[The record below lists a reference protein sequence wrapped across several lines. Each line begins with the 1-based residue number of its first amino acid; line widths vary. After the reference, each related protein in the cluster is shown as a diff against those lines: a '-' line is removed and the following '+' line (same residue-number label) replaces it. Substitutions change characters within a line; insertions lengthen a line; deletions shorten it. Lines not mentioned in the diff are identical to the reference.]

1 MRYFPIITG
10 IFVAVL
16 MISQVAATKIVSIAG
31 FSFAGAVFVF
41 PISYLFGDVLT
52 EVYGFARSRLVIWTG
67 FAANVAMSLIFLI
80 VGAMPGEPGW
90 VAAGGQQAW
99 DMLLGLTPRIALAS
113 VISYLIGEFLNS
125 YVLAKLKVAM
135 AGRHLWVR
143 TIGSTIVGEGVDTF
157 FFVLISFAGVLPWP
171 LLWEVM
177 AVNYVLKVAV
187 EVVLT
192 PVTYRVVGFLKRAD
206 GVDVYDRETNFNPFR
221 LDLNDA
227 EPSGNPLS

>member
-16 MISQVAATKIVSIAG
+16 LISQVAATKIVSIGG

-52 EVYGFARSRLVIWTG
+52 EVYGFARSRTVIWTG
-67 FAANVAMSLIFLI
+67 FAANVGMSLILLI
-80 VGAMPGEPGW
+80 VGAMPGDPTW
-90 VAAGGQQAW
+90 VAQGGQEAW
-99 DMLLGLTPRIALAS
+99 DLLLGLTPRIALAS
-113 VISYLIGEFLNS
+113 LISYLIGEFLNS

-135 AGRHLWVR
+135 AGRQLWVR

-157 FFVLISFAGVLPWP
+157 LFVLISFAGVLPWP

-192 PVTYRVVGFLKRAD
+192 PVTYKVVGFLKQAD
-206 GVDVYDRETNFNPFR
+206 GVDVYDRDTDFNPFR
-221 LDLNDA
+221 LALGPEGGA
-227 EPSGNPLS
+227 GQ